1 MRWSLVFANEKL
13 IIFLTVAMGGGRRSE
28 IESQDA
34 VDHHH
39 DADADTDAYNV
50 VYYDRDYVEANDGA
64 SQDYGD
70 NDPTSGTTSRGG
82 VAHASKR
89 DGGGGGKDAM
99 VWWDISQSQASQMSQ
114 YSAGEEYPPHDHDAS
129 NAARSTKRQLP
140 SSSTTKTPRFL
151 TRDERRKRSRMA
163 QEQQQ
168 RRYEHSDSSSDDD
181 NDDDS
186 VGDGEKDGDDKVE
199 EGSEDPFA
207 TIMGSQ
213 SNGDSGDEDE
223 EEGGEEEEE
232 MDNNDSQHD
241 KTPPDQQMAEQDNAA
256 DNDYDDD
263 ADDFPIP
270 DQSPDDGHDEYGNQ
284 HNSMY
289 ASRGDHHSP
298 KSSAGNYAGGL
309 HYDDNDRSYAYGV
322 DDGGCGGIDMNA
334 LRRQSMKRS
343 IGSTKSTRSSKH
355 STRQSMTTSMA
366 ASRGISSKKRNRSS
380 FADFGGGRG
389 MTMHDDDDL
398 MSDLTNA
405 AGGNT
410 DMLVAARKAVA
421 TSSGRSSISSA
432 KESRSKK
439 TSARRNDDSNAT
451 GVKKAKS
458 SIVGS
463 RPMHWGGRLGRK
475 SSSSMSKQRQTESS
489 DSAKV
494 AKKKLSD
501 ATRRSTMD
509 RLASASRRKSR
520 AKGAAPKT
528 PASALSRAAASASGT
543 GGTAAHTPK
552 SKGSKSADTPGTAA
566 SSSSK
571 WERHVN
577 LREMEF
583 APAFI
588 SSRPSDANTGAAMGL
603 SIQDDVALTPT
614 PNGHQSHPQGSQGV
628 TPVRFNLDG
637 TNTGDG
643 SMDAAMTS
651 SISATPCLSG
661 KRSRKR
667 AKAMGLTKLLR
678 DIRSASDGDCMRL
691 KSGASQ
697 APHLARRRRMTD
709 VSDPRNRAAYRIDV
723 TLLGD
728 PIPWEGGIKRTTILG
743 YVHSTHIQKA
753 DDVIGLML
761 PKAEAFAWV
770 ILDYDTINEKRV
782 GRGTQLRIYD
792 PMLIPSPEDLPS
804 TIACTKV
811 CELYPTDLPPLSPVP
826 KFDGAIIEG

>member
-1 MRWSLVFANEKL
+1 
-13 IIFLTVAMGGGRRSE
+13 MG
-28 IESQDA
+28 DA
-34 VDHHH
+34 VDHLRA
-39 DADADTDAYNV
+39 DADADTDAHNV
-50 VYYDRDYVEANDGA
+50 VYYDRDHVEANDGA
-64 SQDYGD
+64 SQDYGG
-70 NDPTSGTTSRGG
+70 NDPTSRTTSRGG

-114 YSAGEEYPPHDHDAS
+114 YSAGEDHNDHDRNTS
-129 NAARSTKRQLP
+129 HNIRSTNRQLP
-140 SSSTTKTPRFL
+140 PSSTTTTPRFL
-151 TRDERRKRSRMA
+151 SRDERRKRSRMA
-163 QEQQQ
+163 QEQQR

-181 NDDDS
+181 GDNVSDGGN
-186 VGDGEKDGDDKVE
+186 GDGQVE
-199 EGSEDPFA
+199 EGREDPFA

-213 SNGDSGDEDE
+213 NNDDDSDDDDDDGNDG
-223 EEGGEEEEE
+223 EGEE
-232 MDNNDSQHD
+232 MDNNDRQYDPDIPAKVHD
-241 KTPPDQQMAEQDNAA
+241 KTPADQQMAEQDNVD

-263 ADDFPIP
+263 PDDFPIP
-270 DQSPDDGHDEYGNQ
+270 DQSPPASPAPANDGHDAHGSQ
-284 HNSMY
+284 PNSMH
-289 ASRGDHHSP
+289 ASRGGNRSQ
-298 KSSAGNYAGGL
+298 KSTAGNYAGGL
-309 HYDDNDRSYAYGV
+309 HYDDDDCGYAYGV

-343 IGSTKSTRSSKH
+343 IGSTKSSSKH
-355 STRQSMTTSMA
+355 LTRQSMSMTTSMT
-366 ASRGISSKKRNRSS
+366 ASRSISSKKRSRSS
-380 FADFGGGRG
+380 FAGFGGGRG

-398 MSDLTNA
+398 MFDLTNA

-421 TSSGRSSISSA
+421 SGRGSIGSA
-432 KESRSKK
+432 KQSRSKK
-439 TSARRNDDSNAT
+439 TSTRNNDDSNAT

-463 RPMHWGGRLGRK
+463 RPMHWGGGLGRK
-475 SSSSMSKQRQTESS
+475 SSSSTSKQRQAESS
-489 DSAKV
+489 ASAKV

-501 ATRRSTMD
+501 ATRRSTID

-528 PASALSRAAASASGT
+528 PASALSRAAASASSSGT
-543 GGTAAHTPK
+543 GATAPHTPK

-577 LREMEF
+577 LSEMEF

-588 SSRPSDANTGAAMGL
+588 SSRPFDANTGAAMGL
-603 SIQDDVALTPT
+603 SIQDDVALTP
-614 PNGHQSHPQGSQGV
+614 NGHQSHSQGNQGV

-643 SMDAAMTS
+643 SMDANMAS

-697 APHLARRRRMTD
+697 APRDLTRRRRMTD
-709 VSDPRNRAAYRIDV
+709 VSDPRNRATYHIDV

-753 DDVIGLML
+753 DEIIAHML

-792 PMLIPSPEDLPS
+792 PSLIPSPEDLPS

-811 CELYPTDLPPLSPVP
+811 CEPYPTDLPPLSSVP
-826 KFDGAIIEG
+826 KC

>member
-1 MRWSLVFANEKL
+1 MRWSLVSANEKL

-28 IESQDA
+28 SSQDA
-34 VDHHH
+34 G
-39 DADADTDAYNV
+39 TDAHNV
-50 VYYDRDYVEANDGA
+50 VYYDRDHVEANDGA

-70 NDPTSGTTSRGG
+70 NDPASGTTSRGG

-89 DGGGGGKDAM
+89 GGGGKDAI

-114 YSAGEEYPPHDHDAS
+114 YSAGEDHHDHDRKTS
-129 NAARSTKRQLP
+129 HNTRSTNRQLP
-140 SSSTTKTPRFL
+140 SSSTTTTPRFL
-151 TRDERRKRSRMA
+151 SRDERRKRSRMA

-168 RRYEHSDSSSDDD
+168 RQYEHSDSSSDDD
-181 NDDDS
+181 DDNVSDGGND
-186 VGDGEKDGDDKVE
+186 GDGPVE

-213 SNGDSGDEDE
+213 NNDDSDNDDSDDDGN
-223 EEGGEEEEE
+223 GGEGEE
-232 MDNNDSQHD
+232 MDNNDSQYDHDIPAKVHD
-241 KTPPDQQMAEQDNAA
+241 KTPADQQMAEEDNVD

-263 ADDFPIP
+263 PDDFPIP
-270 DQSPDDGHDEYGNQ
+270 DQSLPTSPAPADDVQDEYGSQ

-289 ASRGDHHSP
+289 ASRGGNRIQ
-298 KSSAGNYAGGL
+298 KSTASNYAGEL
-309 HYDDNDRSYAYGV
+309 HYDDDGDCGYVYGV

-343 IGSTKSTRSSKH
+343 IGSTKSSSKH
-355 STRQSMTTSMA
+355 STRQSMSMTTSMT
-366 ASRGISSKKRNRSS
+366 ASRSISSKKRSRSS
-380 FADFGGGRG
+380 FAGFGGGRG

-421 TSSGRSSISSA
+421 SGRGSIGSA
-432 KESRSKK
+432 KQSRSKK
-439 TSARRNDDSNAT
+439 TSAQRNDNSSNDT

-463 RPMHWGGRLGRK
+463 RPMHWGGGLGRK
-475 SSSSMSKQRQTESS
+475 SFSSTSKQRQVESS
-489 DSAKV
+489 ASAKV

-520 AKGAAPKT
+520 AKGAAAPKT
-528 PASALSRAAASASGT
+528 PASSLSRAAASASSSGT
-543 GGTAAHTPK
+543 GGTTAHTPK
-552 SKGSKSADTPGTAA
+552 SKGSKSAETPGTAA

-588 SSRPSDANTGAAMGL
+588 SSRPSDANAGAAMGL
-603 SIQDDVALTPT
+603 SIQDDVALTP
-614 PNGHQSHPQGSQGV
+614 NGHQSHPQSSQGV

-643 SMDAAMTS
+643 SMDANMAS

-691 KSGASQ
+691 KSGANQ
-697 APHLARRRRMTD
+697 APRDLTRRRRMTD
-709 VSDPRNRAAYRIDV
+709 VSDPRNRATLYIDV

-743 YVHSTHIQKA
+743 YVHSTHVQKA
-753 DDVIGLML
+753 DDVVKHML

-770 ILDYDTINEKRV
+770 ILDYDTINEKRIA
-782 GRGTQLRIYD
+782 RGTQLRIYD
-792 PMLIPSPEDLPS
+792 PTLIPSLEDLPS

-811 CELYPTDLPPLSPVP
+811 CELYPTDLPPLFRS
-826 KFDGAIIEG
+826 KM